1 MLRLLLNRPH
11 LRLELDEF
19 SPEYLSSSAN
29 REIYTRWLEC
39 VDIDELQASLD
50 EPLLSHL
57 QSLAADDGAPADSLE
72 GEQALLQCMQ
82 QLKRKHLLELQEALL
97 AAVDSS
103 TPPPRDLIDEITS
116 INAAIRATE
125 LR

>member
-11 LRLELDEF
+11 LRQELDEF

-39 VDIDELQASLD
+39 ADIDELRASID

-57 QSLAADDGAPADSLE
+57 QSLTAEDDAPADSIE

-82 QLKRKHLLELQEALL
+82 SLKRKHLLELQEALL

-103 TPPPRDLIDEITS
+103 TPPPRDLMDEITS
-116 INAAIRATE
+116 INAAIKATE